1 MLRFL
6 RLKKLNLVVMG
17 VALLFAA
24 MLPTTLHAQSAD
36 DVCSGIQIASGSTG
50 CTEEEGGRVNGV
62 IATVVN
68 ILSAVVG
75 VVAVIMI
82 LIGGFRYVISGGDS
96 SSTASAK
103 NTIIYAIVGL
113 IIVALA
119 QIIVRFVLARA
130 TGTADPTP

>member
-1 MLRFL
+1 MIHFL
-6 RLKKLNLVVMG
+6 SLKKLNLVVVG
-17 VALLFAA
+17 IALLFAA
-24 MLPTTLHAQSAD
+24 LVPATLHAQSVD
-36 DVCSGIQIASGSTG
+36 DVCSGIQIASGAAG
-50 CTEEEGGRVNGV
+50 CTEAEGGRVNGV

-68 ILSAVVG
+68 VLSAVVG
-75 VVAVIMI
+75 VVAVVMI

-113 IIVALA
+113 IVVAMA

-130 TGTADPTP
+130 TAGAT